1 MVEADSLVKRFG
13 EVIAVDNLSFH
24 IEKNEVLGFL
34 GPNGAGKTTTMRM
47 LTGYFTPT
55 SGEVRI
61 NGVDMVE
68 NPREAKR
75 FIGYL
80 PEHPPLYPDMT
91 VKEYLRFVAEL
102 HGVKKIRER
111 LDYVQKV
118 CSLSPVWNRLISQ
131 ISKGFCQRVGLAK
144 AIVHNPSVIVLD
156 EPTIGLDP
164 EQIIET
170 RNLIKSLG
178 EEHSVILSTHILS
191 EANMTCDRVMI
202 INRGKLVGEGT
213 PERLSEELQSKRNIA
228 LIVGREIDK
237 SLFSG
242 IPVEIQ
248 KQEKL
253 DDRFRLELSFPAEDD
268 LCPEL
273 ARRITE
279 AGISLYQMQEKKP
292 TLEEIFLSLVKEVL

>member
-1 MVEADSLVKRFG
+1 MVEAVSLVKRFG
-13 EVIAVDNLSFH
+13 EVTAVDNLSFRV
-24 IEKNEVLGFL
+24 EKNEVLGFL

-55 SGEVRI
+55 SGEVYI
-61 NGVDMVE
+61 NGISMVE

-80 PEHPPLYPDMT
+80 PEHPTLYPDMR
-91 VKEYLRFVAEL
+91 VEEYLRFVAEL
-102 HGVKKIRER
+102 HGVKRMKER
-111 LDYVQKV
+111 LDYVREV

-131 ISKGFCQRVGLAK
+131 ISKGFWQRVGLAM
-144 AIVHNPSVIVLD
+144 AIVHNPSVIILD

-170 RNLIKSLG
+170 RNLIKTRG
-178 EEHSVILSTHILS
+178 KEHSVILSTHILS

-202 INRGKLVGEGT
+202 INKGRLVGEGT
-213 PERLSEELQSKRNIA
+213 PERLSENLRKKRNIS
-228 LIVGREIDK
+228 LVVGSEVAK
-237 SLFSG
+237 TLFSG

-253 DDRFRLELSFPAEDD
+253 DDKFRLELSFPAEED

-273 ARRITE
+273 VRRITE

-292 TLEEIFLSLVKEVL
+292 TLEEIFLSLVKEAL